1 MFTMPARTEREDE
14 KQKFQTG
21 LARRLRDDRGASL
34 LELAFLLPIL
44 AILAFGVIDFGR
56 LIHARLVVTN
66 VSREGGSLASRNI
79 LTAAAL
85 IPMLQS
91 SATPFDLNGQGRIY
105 VIDIRAGTQ
114 ASPQPFISSKVHGG
128 AYNVNSS
135 ITGNPPAG
143 TPGGLSSALYNHL
156 VFQTARN
163 APDIAGVSVVEVF
176 YLYRPITP
184 LPQFVQNLVLPTGGI
199 LISSRAIF

>member
-1 MFTMPARTEREDE
+1 MFTMPARTEREDK
-14 KQKFQTG
+14 KQKFRTR
-21 LARRLRDDRGASL
+21 LTRRLRDDRGASL
-34 LELAFLLPIL
+34 LEMAFLLPIL
-44 AILAFGVIDFGR
+44 VVLAFGVIDLGR

-66 VSREGGSLASRNI
+66 VSREGGSIASRGI
-79 LTAAAL
+79 LTPATL
-85 IPMLQS
+85 ITMLQS
-91 SATPFDLNGQGRIY
+91 SATPFDLVGQGRIY

-114 ASPQPFISSKVHGG
+114 ASPPPFISSKVSAG

-143 TPGGLSSALYNHL
+143 TPGGLSPALYNHL
-156 VFQTARN
+156 VFKTAQN

-199 LISSRAIF
+199 LIGSKAVF

>member
-1 MFTMPARTEREDE
+1 MFIMTARMEREDK
-14 KQKFQTG
+14 KQKFRTG

-66 VSREGGSLASRNI
+66 VSREGGSLASRAI
-79 LTAAAL
+79 LTGAAL

-114 ASPQPFISSKVHGG
+114 ASPQPFISSNVHGG
-128 AYNVNSS
+128 AYNVNST
-135 ITGNPPAG
+135 ITGQVGAS
-143 TPGGLSSALYNHL
+143 PGGLSSALYNHL
-156 VFQTARN
+156 VFKTTQN

-199 LISSRAIF
+199 LISSRAVF

>member
-1 MFTMPARTEREDE
+1 MFIMSMWRKEQDRG
-14 KQKFQTG
+14 QKVRAG
-21 LARRLRDDRGASL
+21 LTRQLRDNRGASL

-66 VSREGGSLASRNI
+66 VSREGGSIASRAI
-79 LTAAAL
+79 LTPATL
-85 IPMLQS
+85 ITMLQS
-91 SATPFDLNGQGRIY
+91 SATPFDLQNQGRIY

-114 ASPQPFISSKVHGG
+114 ASPQPFISSKVSAG

-156 VFQTARN
+156 VFKTTQN

-199 LISSRAIF
+199 LISSRAVF